1 MYRSES
7 KSEITGKG
15 SGGELL
21 NEVIV
26 ISKETGERE
35 VTAQASVQAW
45 KVLDTPAPAP
55 VQIQDSTAEM
65 QYEGK
70 EIPKTE
76 DRTKTEKMHSL
87 LVASAILCILLVPV
101 LKGKRKH

>member
-1 MYRSES
+1 MKARVKLPE
-7 KSEITGKG
+7 KG
-15 SGGELL
+15 VEGELL

-26 ISKETGERE
+26 LSKETGERE

-55 VQIQDSTAEM
+55 VQIQNSTAEM